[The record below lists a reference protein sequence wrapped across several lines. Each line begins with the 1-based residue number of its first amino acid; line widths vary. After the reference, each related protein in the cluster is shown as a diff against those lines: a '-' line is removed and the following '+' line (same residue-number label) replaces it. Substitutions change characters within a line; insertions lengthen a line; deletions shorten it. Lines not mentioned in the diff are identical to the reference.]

1 MNVLLKATRGIQQL
15 SKGAVLLGALS
26 VSLGAHASTPHTGTF
41 VHPGLLQTQQ
51 DFTRIREKIVNH
63 NHPWLE
69 GWRKLIDNKH
79 ASLTWQANPVPV
91 VYRTANGP
99 NNYNKLFNDAAAAY
113 ALALRWQ
120 ISGDAAYADKAVN
133 ILDQWA
139 STLTSIQGENGRSL
153 AAGLY
158 GYQLANAGEILR
170 GYPKW
175 KAEDFHRFQ
184 NMMLTVFYPIN
195 HDFLV
200 HQDGMLPDHHWANWD
215 LANMNSILA
224 IGVLTDRRDLY
235 NEAIDYFK
243 HGAGNGAIEH
253 AVWKLYP
260 EGLGQVQESGRDQAH
275 TMLDIALLGSFCQMA
290 WSQGDDLFGYQ
301 NNRVLQGAEY
311 VAKYNLN
318 HEVPFTTFI
327 NSAFKQK
334 VISPDKR
341 GEVRPIWELLYNH
354 YVVLKGLNAPYVK
367 AFAQKVQPEG
377 GGGDYG
383 PNSGGYDQLGY
394 GTLLYSLGEY
404 GVTRA
409 ELVP

>member
-1 MNVLLKATRGIQQL
+1 M
-15 SKGAVLLGALS
+15 
-26 VSLGAHASTPHTGTF
+26 
-41 VHPGLLQTQQ
+41 HPGLLQTQQ
-51 DFTRIREKIVNH
+51 DFMRIREKIVNR

-69 GWRKLIDNKH
+69 GWQKLIDNKH

-99 NNYNKLFNDAAAAY
+99 NNYHKLFNDAAAAY

-120 ISGDAAYADKAVN
+120 ISGDTAYAAKAVS

-139 STLTSIQGENGRSL
+139 STLTGIEGENGRSL

-184 NMMLTVFYPIN
+184 HMMLTVLYPIN

-235 NEAIDYFK
+235 NEAVDYFK

-318 HEVPFTTFI
+318 HEVPFTTFT

-367 AFAQKVQPEG
+367 AFVQKVQPEG

-394 GTLLYSLGEY
+394 GTLLYSLGSM
-404 GVTRA
+404 V
-409 ELVP
+409 